1 MSITDQEL
9 VKLIQSESSSA
20 AFNQLVD
27 RYQLKVLRICK
38 GFVSQ
43 VPDAEDITQDV
54 FIEVL
59 RSLRSFR
66 GESQFSTWIYRIA
79 VNKSINFINKKKRER
94 IFLNIGG
101 GFQQSNENV
110 YNLSDEGQF
119 AADKVIGISETRALL
134 KRALNGLP
142 ENQRIAFIL
151 AKYQDLSYK
160 EIAEIMG
167 LSLSAVESLLFR
179 AKSNLQKSI
188 LEKNRIPNARFTK

>member
-1 MSITDQEL
+1 MSLTDQEL
-9 VKLIQSESSSA
+9 VKQIQVEHSST
-20 AFNQLVD
+20 AFSQLVE

-43 VPDAEDITQDV
+43 MADAEDITQDV

-59 RSLRSFR
+59 RSIGSFR

-94 IFLNIGG
+94 IFQSIE
-101 GFQQSNENV
+101 GFFHKGSEIV

-119 AADKVIGISETRALL
+119 AADKALGINETRALL

-142 ENQRIAFIL
+142 ENQRIAFVL

-160 EIAEIMG
+160 EIAEVMG

-188 LEKNRIPNARFTK
+188 LEKNRVPNTSFSK

>member
-1 MSITDQEL
+1 MSLTDQEL
-9 VKLIQSESSSA
+9 VKQIQFESNST
-20 AFNQLVD
+20 AFNQLVE

-38 GFVSQ
+38 GFVGQ
-43 VPDAEDITQDV
+43 MADAEDITQDV

-59 RSLRSFR
+59 RSITSFR
-66 GESQFSTWIYRIA
+66 GDSQFSTWIYRIA
-79 VNKSINFINKKKRER
+79 VNKSINFLNKKKRER
-94 IFLNIGG
+94 IFQSIE
-101 GFQQSNENV
+101 GFFQKSNDNV

-119 AADKVIGISETRALL
+119 AADKKIGISETRALL

-160 EIAEIMG
+160 EIAEVMG

-188 LEKNRIPNARFTK
+188 LEKNRVPNASFTK

>member
-1 MSITDQEL
+1 MSLTDQEL
-9 VKLIQSESSSA
+9 VKQIQVERSST
-20 AFNQLVD
+20 AFSQLVE

-43 VPDAEDITQDV
+43 MADAEDITQDV

-59 RSLRSFR
+59 RSIGSFR

-94 IFLNIGG
+94 IFQSIE
-101 GFQQSNENV
+101 GFFHKGSEIV

-119 AADKVIGISETRALL
+119 AADKALGINETRALL

-142 ENQRIAFIL
+142 ENQRIAFVL

-160 EIAEIMG
+160 EIAEVMG

-188 LEKNRIPNARFTK
+188 LEKNRVPNTSFSK

>member
-1 MSITDQEL
+1 MSLTDQEL
-9 VKLIQSESSSA
+9 VKQIQVERSSA

-27 RYQLKVLRICK
+27 RYQQKVLRICK

-43 VPDAEDITQDV
+43 IADAEDITQDV

-59 RSLRSFR
+59 RSVTSFR
-66 GESQFSTWIYRIA
+66 GDSQFSTWIYRIA

-94 IFLNIGG
+94 IFHSIE
-101 GFQQSNENV
+101 GFFQKNNENV
-110 YNLSDEGQF
+110 YNQSDEGQF
-119 AADKVIGISETRALL
+119 AADKAIGTRETRALL

-160 EIAEIMG
+160 EIAEVMG

-188 LEKNRIPNARFTK
+188 LEKNRIPNASFTK